1 MLTKRGKQILDF
13 VTAYREKHGYSP
25 SFEEIK
31 KRLRLSS
38 LSTIH
43 HHITNLEKEGLII
56 REKNQ
61 PRAIQPKRKA
71 SDLVK
76 IPLLGSIAA
85 GEPIEAIE
93 DKNTVEVP
101 KSQLSKSGEHYALS
115 VRGNSM
121 VDEGIQDKDTVIIRK
136 QSTVENGETAV
147 ALINGNEV
155 TLKKIYREKDRFRL
169 QPANSELKPI
179 FTKELTIQGKVISVI
194 RNFEESKADA
204 QLQNV
209 KSAKAEEIKVK
220 NIKNYL
226 NKVFLGDI
234 MDLLKKLPDN
244 SVNMIFGDPDYNV
257 GLRYGDKKYTKNF
270 DEYINWYIELT
281 KESMRVLKSDGNLF
295 MMNYPKQ
302 NAHLRVKY
310 LDNAY
315 PLIYEYVWAYNT
327 NVGHSPSRFTTAHRT
342 ILHVLKTKYNK
353 FYKDNVAL
361 PYKNPTDRRIRQ
373 NLKKGSKGRMPYSW
387 FYFDLVKN
395 VSKEKTF
402 HACQIPQKL
411 TEMLIKASTMPHD
424 IVLILFGGSGSE
436 LEVCKVLNRQYI
448 SAEIDPK
455 YYEIITDRLKN
466 GYIREKYKLQLRKKE
481 EGRKTEP
488 SLFNTM
494 V

>member
-1 MLTKRGKQILDF
+1 MISKRQKQIYEYIKRFINKHDF
-13 VTAYREKHGYSP
+13 SP
-25 SFEEIK
+25 SLEEIK
-31 KRLRLSS
+31 KHLRLSS
-38 LSTIH
+38 VSTIH
-43 HHITNLEKEGLII
+43 HHILNIEKEGLIK
-56 REKNQ
+56 RTKNE
-61 PRAIQPKRKA
+61 PRAIELKKK
-71 SDLVK
+71 SKDLVR
-76 IPLLGSIAA
+76 IPLMGAIAA
-85 GEPIEAIE
+85 GEPIEALE
-93 DKNTVEVP
+93 DKKTVEVP

-121 VDEGIQDKDTVIIRK
+121 LDEGIKDKDTVIVRK

-179 FTKELTIQGKVISVI
+179 FTKDLTIQGKIISVI
-194 RNFEESKADA
+194 RNFEESKATP
-204 QLQNV
+204 QLHNV
-209 KSAKAEEIKVK
+209 KPAKAEEAKAE

-226 NKVFLGDI
+226 NKVFLGDT

-281 KESMRVLKSDGNLF
+281 KESMRVLKGNGNLF

-310 LDNAY
+310 LDNTY
-315 PLIYEYVWAYNT
+315 PLIYEYVWVYNT
-327 NVGHSPSRFTTAHRT
+327 NVGHTPSRFTTAHRT
-342 ILHVLKTKYNK
+342 ILHVLKTKDNK

-361 PYKNPTDRRIRQ
+361 PYKNPTDKRILE
-373 NLKKGSKGRMPYSW
+373 NLKNGSKGRMPYSW

-395 VSKEKTF
+395 VSEEKTF

-411 TEMLIKASTMPHD
+411 TEMLIKACTIPND

-436 LEVCKVLNRQYI
+436 LEVCKLLNRQYI
-448 SAEIDPK
+448 SSEIDPK

-466 GYIREKYKLQLRKKE
+466 GYIREKYKLQLRKEKE
-481 EGRKTEP
+481 EKTSEL
-488 SLFNTM
+488 SLFSTT

>member
-1 MLTKRGKQILDF
+1 MLSKRGKQILDF
-13 VTAYREKHGYSP
+13 VTDYREKHEYSP
-25 SFEEIK
+25 SFKEIK
-31 KRLRLSS
+31 KHLHLSS
-38 LSTIH
+38 FSTIH
-43 HHITNLEKEGLII
+43 HHIKNLEKEGLII

-61 PRAIQPKRKA
+61 PRAIQLRRKP
-71 SDLVK
+71 SNLVK
-76 IPLLGSIAA
+76 IPLFGTIAA

-93 DKNTVEVP
+93 DKKTIEVP

-121 VDEGIQDKDTVIIRK
+121 LDEGIQDKDTVIVRM
-136 QSTVENGETAV
+136 QSAVENGETAV

-179 FTKELTIQGKVISVI
+179 FTKDLTIQGKVISVI
-194 RNFEESKADA
+194 RNFEESKATS
-204 QLQNV
+204 QLHNV
-209 KSAKAEEIKVK
+209 KPTKAEETKTE

-234 MDLLKKLPDN
+234 MDLLRKLPDN

-281 KESMRVLKSDGNLF
+281 KESMRVLKGDGNLF

-315 PLIYEYVWAYNT
+315 PLIYEYVWVYNT
-327 NVGHSPSRFTTAHRT
+327 NVGHTPSRFTTAHRT
-342 ILHVLKTKYNK
+342 ILHVLKTKDNK

-361 PYKNPTDRRIRQ
+361 PYKNPTDKRILQ
-373 NLKKGSKGRMPYSW
+373 NLKNGSKGRMPYSW

-395 VSKEKTF
+395 VSEEKTF

-411 TEMLIKASTMPHD
+411 TEMLIKACTTPND

-436 LEVCKVLNRQYI
+436 LEVCKLLNRQYI
-448 SAEIDPK
+448 SSEIDPK

-466 GYIREKYKLQLRKKE
+466 GYIRKKYKLQLRKERE
-481 EGRKTEP
+481 EKISEL
-488 SLFNTM
+488 SLFSTA